1 MTIFFFFRKIWTQF
15 MDFESTV
22 GDLSSI
28 KKVEKRVLASMT
40 AMTDSNGEA
49 NQAAQLIER
58 YKVFDLWPCSK
69 EELIIYG
76 LSDQSPVEKSSV
88 GQYANVSKT
97 LCYLIEEKRI
107 RRNLTKDLPKMT
119 RSLVLGGK
127 HHVVLSAKKAALY
140 YSSCI

>member
-1 MTIFFFFRKIWTQF
+1 

-28 KKVEKRVLASMT
+28 KKVEKRVLAT
-40 AMTDSNGEA
+40 MTDSNGEA

-58 YKVFDLWPCSK
+58 YKVLDLWPCSK

-88 GQYANVSKT
+88 GQYKQ
-97 LCYLIEEKRI
+97 
-107 RRNLTKDLPKMT
+107 D
-119 RSLVLGGK
+119 
-127 HHVVLSAKKAALY
+127 
-140 YSSCI
+140 

>member
-97 LCYLIEEKRI
+97 LCYVIEEKRCVK
-107 RRNLTKDLPKMT
+107 NPKKFYKRFT
-119 RSLVLGGK
+119 QNDTQP
-127 HHVVLSAKKAALY
+127 
-140 YSSCI
+140 SSWGQTPCSS